1 MNLVSCIN
9 FFFNVNKLFTL
20 IIIINFDKKK
30 KDIFKFWKLLVKSLD
45 YFSFFPKR
53 EISIKRKGSC
63 DRNGIRTYHHLVH
76 KETLN
81 RLAQLAIFT

>member
-1 MNLVSCIN
+1 MNLVGCIN
-9 FFFNVNKLFTL
+9 IPFFNVNKLFTL
-20 IIIINFDKKK
+20 IIINFDKKNY
-30 KDIFKFWKLLVKSLD
+30 IFQFRKLLVKSLD
-45 YFSFFPKR
+45 FFSFFPKR